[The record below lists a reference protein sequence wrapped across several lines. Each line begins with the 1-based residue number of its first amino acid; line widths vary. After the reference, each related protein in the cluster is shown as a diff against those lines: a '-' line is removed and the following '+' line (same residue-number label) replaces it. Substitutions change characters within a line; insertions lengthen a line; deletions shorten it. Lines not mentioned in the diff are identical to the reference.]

1 MQAVGEDAH
10 AMKPGDV
17 ITLDPLVTVTCISS
31 SGVVINDAKSD
42 PGLFGAFAMI

>member
-31 SGVVINDAKSD
+31 SGVVINDAHPIPASSV
-42 PGLFGAFAMI
+42 PSR